1 MSLLIRNST
10 QSFLLALVA
19 GLVALPLA
27 ARAQSADGITAS
39 PSVGAFHT
47 EHIEPAGEPKPEL
60 FRKGDATATP
70 PAPASANP
78 AGNND
83 VVPSSGVGLLDRMGA
98 DLPPLPPEKPF
109 TGQVDEAYGAFQRG
123 LYLTAFQAAL
133 PRAQLGDPAAQ
144 TLIAELLSQGLG
156 VRRDTK
162 NAAFWYSKAA
172 EGGDATAMFK
182 YALILIEGQDVP
194 RDRKAADVWM
204 KKAAD
209 AGQPSAEFNWGQ
221 SLTADNPGAKG
232 LELALPYYE
241 KSATQGIA
249 DAQYAVSQLYI
260 GLPNIP
266 PEKKSQAR
274 AWLARAAN
282 AGFDTAQ
289 LDMGLWLISGTGGPI
304 DLQGGF
310 NWMKVAAYRGN
321 VVAQN
326 KLAHLYINAIG
337 TTQQPVEAA
346 TWYVIS
352 RRAGLKDPELE
363 DFYLGIEDDQQKSAI
378 DAANKYHPAK

>member
-1 MSLLIRNST
+1 MSLLIRRPIHSL
-10 QSFLLALVA
+10 FLALVA
-19 GLVALPLA
+19 GLAAVPLA
-27 ARAQSADGITAS
+27 ARAQSADEITAS

-47 EHIEPAGEPKPEL
+47 ENIEQSGEPKPEL
-60 FRKGDATATP
+60 FRKGDATAPTG
-70 PAPASANP
+70 APANP
-78 AGNND
+78 ADKDD
-83 VVPSSGVGLLDRMGA
+83 VTPSSGVGVFDRMGA

-172 EGGDATAMFK
+172 EGGDATSMFK
-182 YALILIEGQDVP
+182 YALILIEGRDVP

-209 AGQPSAEFNWGQ
+209 AGQPSAQFNWGQ

-241 KSATQGIA
+241 KSAAQGIA

-260 GLPNIP
+260 GLPSVA

-274 AWLARAAN
+274 SWLARAAN

-304 DLQGGF
+304 DLAGGF

-337 TTQQPVEAA
+337 TTQQPIEAA

>member
-1 MSLLIRNST
+1 MSLLIRRPT
-10 QSFLLALVA
+10 QILLLALTA
-19 GLVALPLA
+19 GLAAMPLT

-47 EHIEPAGEPKPEL
+47 EHIEQSGEPKPEL
-60 FRKGDATATP
+60 FRKGDATT
-70 PAPASANP
+70 PAPTPANP
-78 AGNND
+78 AGKDD
-83 VVPSSGVGLLDRMGA
+83 VTPSSGVGLLDRMGA

-172 EGGDATAMFK
+172 EGGDATSMFK

-194 RDRKAADVWM
+194 RDRKAADIWM

-221 SLTADNPGAKG
+221 SLTADNPGVKG

-241 KSATQGIA
+241 KSAEL
-249 DAQYAVSQLYI
+249 V
-260 GLPNIP
+260 
-266 PEKKSQAR
+266 
-274 AWLARAAN
+274 RAAN

-304 DLQGGF
+304 DLKGGF